1 MIQSSHRPL
10 LGMILLALTSC
21 APGQSR
27 EPAQGTSESAGGAVF
42 SPVAAETKPAADQIL
57 LAPRYIAGQS
67 DYIEFKQDVTQTQS
81 ERGSPDV
88 TAGLKRLYGMIRRV
102 ESVSK
107 DGVTLT
113 LTLDRAMHEKWSQ
126 YLRRWY
132 DSDRLDNTDE
142 LPILSRALNVVL
154 RRVFQFQLN
163 KRLEVVDV
171 QIPDDIDKAL
181 IETQDGFFAPEV
193 QRDFSAQRLK
203 INWVL
208 MPAALYANKPVKVG
222 DTWTNTVEDQLPL
235 QGPARMLFE
244 CKLEKLEGEPGK
256 RLATVSFKGALQLT
270 GDLNKLDRY
279 ARSYQSEW
287 DGVATFDEARREF
300 TRRIQQTRTRLMF
313 AGKSANPKTPPPDQ
327 LLYVKVDQ
335 SYRVTTLDERLAE
348 QKALAAASQPKPA
361 SQPAGD

>member
-1 MIQSSHRPL
+1 MIRPSTRPL
-10 LGMILLALTSC
+10 FAIILLTLTSC

-27 EPAQGTSESAGGAVF
+27 ESVQGSAGMSGGAVF
-42 SPVAAETKPAADQIL
+42 SPVTADAKPAADQVL
-57 LAPRYIAGQS
+57 LAPRYVAGHS

-81 ERGSPDV
+81 ERGAPDV

-102 ESVSK
+102 ESVSQ

-113 LTLDRAMHEKWSQ
+113 LTLDRAMHEKWSM

-132 DSDRLDNTDE
+132 DSDRHDNTDE
-142 LPILSRALNVVL
+142 LPILSRALNIVL
-154 RRVFQFQLN
+154 HRVFQFQLN
-163 KRLEVVDV
+163 KRLEVVDMQV
-171 QIPDDIDKAL
+171 PDDIDKAL

-193 QRDFSAQRLK
+193 RRDFSAQRLK
-203 INWVL
+203 INWIL
-208 MPAALYANKPVKVG
+208 MPGALYANKPVKVG
-222 DTWTNTVEDQLPL
+222 DTWTSTVEDQLPL

-244 CKLEKLEGEPGK
+244 CKLEKLEGEPGT

-313 AGKSANPKTPPPDQ
+313 AGQSADPKTPPPDQ

-348 QKALAAASQPKPA
+348 QKALAAASQPKPT
-361 SQPAGD
+361 SQPAGG